1 MLTKRKV
8 PTPAAKPGGK
18 EKAMKIIKVDSGEV
32 LAEIVTNHSMTLEQ
46 ACDLM
51 DIKIMHTE
59 QDYQADEGYDIED
72 LELVY

>member
-1 MLTKRKV
+1 
-8 PTPAAKPGGK
+8 
-18 EKAMKIIKVDSGEV
+18 MKIIKVDSGEV